1 MATIGGILGYPLDR
15 LYEEIAY
22 VAFHLHWS
30 FELLMQLDHRER
42 VRWVQEVARINNRL
56 NEHLEPPRLRFD
68 E

>member
-15 LYEEIAY
+15 LYEEVAY

-30 FELLMQLDHRER
+30 FELLMTLDHRER

-56 NEHLEPPRLRFD
+56 NEHLEPHRLSFD